1 MKISTIAN
9 VHLRGVYRI
18 KNITTGK
25 QYIGSTV
32 MSFLKRLQHHHAMLK
47 ANKHKN
53 TYLQRAWNKY
63 GEDDFIFE
71 VVEVCEKKD
80 CLLKEQIYLDN
91 ETNLYN
97 INPLASGTPN
107 MSKETVKKRSVTIKK
122 KAQKASEWYNKV
134 KKGLVSIDNV
144 PEEYRNRIQTWNA
157 QVPWNKGKRYKST
170 DHLKV
175 PKKTSDRRLFSENR
189 RKQLPMIAIYH
200 EDKLL
205 LVFESAKDLEEW
217 SLTEKN
223 TLPINSRFSK
233 FRMGHPVNYLKS
245 TNINKACRTGKPYKG
260 LIFKFVES

>member
-1 MKISTIAN
+1 MKINTIAN

-47 ANKHKN
+47 SGKHKN
-53 TYLQRAWNKY
+53 AYLQNAWNKY

-80 CLLKEQIYLDN
+80 CLLKEQIYLDS

-107 MSKETVKKRSVTIKK
+107 MSKETIEKRSVKIREIARKT
-122 KAQKASEWYNKV
+122 SEWYNKV
-134 KKGLVSIDNV
+134 KEGLILIDDV
-144 PEEYRNRIQTWNA
+144 PEEYRERIQIWSA
-157 QVPWNKGKRYKST
+157 HVPWNKGKRYEST

-175 PKKTSDRRLFSENR
+175 PKKTSDRRLFSANR
-189 RKQLPMIAIYH
+189 RKQSPMITVYH
-200 EDKLL
+200 EGKLL
-205 LVFESAKDLEEW
+205 SLFESAKDLEEW
-217 SLTEKN
+217 SLTERN
-223 TLPINSRFSK
+223 TLPIGGRFSK
-233 FRMGHPVNYLKS
+233 PRMGHPVNYLKS
-245 TNINKACRTGKPYKG
+245 ANINKACRTGKPYKG

>member
-47 ANKHKN
+47 SGKHKN
-53 TYLQRAWNKY
+53 AYLQNAWNKY

-80 CLLKEQIYLDN
+80 CLLKEQIYLDS

-107 MSKETVKKRSVTIKK
+107 MSKETIEKRRQTMLRRYAAGEIKAGFSK
-122 KAQKASEWYNKV
+122 S
-134 KKGLVSIDNV
+134 SI
-144 PEEYRNRIQTWNA
+144 
-157 QVPWNKGKRYKST
+157 PWNKGKKYEST

-175 PKKTSDRRLFSENR
+175 PKKTSDRRLFSANR
-189 RKQLPMIAIYH
+189 RKQSPMITVYY
-200 EDKLL
+200 ESKLL
-205 LVFESAKDLEEW
+205 SLFESAKDLEEW
-217 SLTEKN
+217 SLTERN
-223 TLPINSRFSK
+223 ILPIGGRFSK
-233 FRMGHPVNYLKS
+233 PRMGHPVNYLKS